1 MEGVSAEAAT
11 AARKSRLVRLLP
23 AIVLSFF
30 EAEVL
35 LDWLLNF
42 QRARSW
48 RLCKAPLGTTS
59 SETQSESKEDSRLR
73 VFFTRLVLL
82 GTAEE
87 RAAGEQRFD
96 GTNEMSAR

>member
-1 MEGVSAEAAT
+1 MGSTEGVSAEAAI
-11 AARKSRLVRLLP
+11 AATKSRLVRLLP

-35 LDWLLNF
+35 LDGLLNF

-48 RLCKAPLGTTS
+48 RLCKSTIKATS

-73 VFFTRLVLL
+73 VFFTRVVFL
-82 GTAEE
+82 GTTEE
-87 RAAGEQRFD
+87 RAAGE
-96 GTNEMSAR
+96 